1 MEAFLREGLL
11 MRGLHHP
18 HVLALIGIVLPPA
31 GLPRVLLPYMRHGDL
46 LQFIRSP
53 QRVSPQLALGW
64 EAGAAAGDGAVCPC
78 PLTHL
83 FP

>member
-11 MRGLHHP
+11 MRDLHHP
-18 HVLALIGIVLPPA
+18 HVLALVGIVLPPE

-53 QRVSPQLALGW
+53 QRVSAPAALGR
-64 EAGAAAGDGAVCPC
+64 EARQQRGGSRPALAS
-78 PLTHL
+78 
-83 FP
+83 

>member
-18 HVLALIGIVLPPA
+18 HVLALVGIVLPPE

-53 QRVSPQLALGW
+53 QRVSAPAALGR
-64 EAGAAAGDGAVCPC
+64 EVGQQRGGSRPALAS
-78 PLTHL
+78 
-83 FP
+83 